1 MSRLAEYSRTGE
13 GLERM
18 QGVLDFRLSIC
29 VATALVVALVA
40 VAGTS
45 ARESGA
51 QEGMTDLDVLFAN
64 GYLLVGFE
72 SAGGT
77 DSEAA
82 RIR

>member
-1 MSRLAEYSRTGE
+1 MSRLAEHSRTGE

-29 VATALVVALVA
+29 IATALVAALVA

-51 QEGMTDLDVLFAN
+51 QEGMTDLDVLF
-64 GYLLVGFE
+64 VG
-72 SAGGT
+72 AHP
-77 DSEAA
+77 DDEAFGLST
-82 RIR
+82 